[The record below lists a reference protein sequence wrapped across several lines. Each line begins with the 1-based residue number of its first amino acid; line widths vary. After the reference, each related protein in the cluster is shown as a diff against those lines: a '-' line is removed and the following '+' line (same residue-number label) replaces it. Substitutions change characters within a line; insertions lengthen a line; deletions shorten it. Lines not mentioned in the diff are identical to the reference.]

1 MFELGTLLY
10 WLHIGAQIATAP
22 IRLARTLLSS

>member
-1 MFELGTLLY
+1 MFALGSLLY
-10 WLHIGAQIATAP
+10 WLHIGVQVATAP